1 MRVVRAPALI
11 LVDAANPLA
20 GKPFYVDPASAAMVA
35 ARNANPPNAELTS
48 VANTPQSYWLDQAF
62 PPATV
67 GGTVARYTGAAQA
80 AGAMP
85 VLTLYGIPHRDCGSY
100 ASGGFATGTD
110 YRGWID
116 AGAVFGS
123 VRATADPAASGWE
136 ALSSALGGKVLQPD
150 DGPQFATAKQVFNTN
165 YNGYTP
171 AVIVTPTSQ
180 LDVQKAMAFAA
191 ANNLKV
197 APRGG
202 GHSYVGASTAN
213 GAMVLDLRQLP
224 GDINYD
230 ATTGRVTVTPA
241 TGLYAMHQVLAAAGR
256 GIPTGTCPTV
266 GVAGHALGGGLGANS
281 RHAGLLCDQLTS
293 ASVVLPSGQAVTASA
308 TDHPDLFWALRGG
321 GGGNFGVT
329 TSLTFATFPSGDLD
343 VVNLNFPPQSFAQ
356 VLVGWQNW
364 LRTADRG
371 SWALADATVDP
382 LGTHCRILAT
392 CPAGSGGSVAAA
404 IVSAVGTQPTG
415 TENHTF
421 NYLDL
426 VRYLAVGNLN
436 PSPLGYVGGSDV
448 FTTITPATAQ
458 GIASAVDAFP
468 RGAGRM
474 LAIMHALDGA
484 LATVSPGATAFPW
497 RRQSA
502 LVQWYVETSGS
513 PSEATSWLNTAHQ
526 AVRAYSVGGYVNYLE
541 VNQPPARYFGPNLSR
556 LSAVRQK
563 YDPSRVMFSGLNF

>member
-1 MRVVRAPALI
+1 M
-11 LVDAANPLA
+11 
-20 GKPFYVDPASAAMVA
+20 
-35 ARNANPPNAELTS
+35 
-48 VANTPQSYWLDQAF
+48 
-62 PPATV
+62 
-67 GGTVARYTGAAQA
+67 
-80 AGAMP
+80 
-85 VLTLYGIPHRDCGSY
+85 
-100 ASGGFATGTD
+100 
-110 YRGWID
+110 
-116 AGAVFGS
+116 
-123 VRATADPAASGWE
+123 
-136 ALSSALGGKVLQPD
+136 LQPD

-308 TDHPDLFWALRGG
+308 TDHP
-321 GGGNFGVT
+321 
-329 TSLTFATFPSGDLD
+329 
-343 VVNLNFPPQSFAQ
+343 
-356 VLVGWQNW
+356 
-364 LRTADRG
+364 
-371 SWALADATVDP
+371 
-382 LGTHCRILAT
+382 
-392 CPAGSGGSVAAA
+392 
-404 IVSAVGTQPTG
+404 G